1 MFLIGVFPYRK
12 IFFMN
17 AIVVGNIPSV
27 CLVSH
32 SLPLSDDKVEF
43 GYTASSVPVHTS
55 SSVPVHTVPSAR

>member
-27 CLVSH
+27 YLVSH
-32 SLPLSDDKVEF
+32 SLPLSDVKVEF

-55 SSVPVHTVPSAR
+55 SSVPVHTVPSGR